1 MKVVEGAN
9 SSHNKTEEKMNISNL
24 KSIAVI
30 SAVMCTFAIAPAASA
45 KYRIISGQDT
55 GKGGDLPCKPNT
67 NGTVSI
73 QSSDG
78 TWSQYSDTQY
88 ECLKPYAD
96 GAPPVVGE
104 QDADLSDLAPSGN
117 THGGNIS
124 FDEAL
129 ATCRQIRGVNLQTCI
144 DEKTGQ
150 RRGVAKTPVNHNTVR
165 KNKLR

>member
-1 MKVVEGAN
+1 MK
-9 SSHNKTEEKMNISNL
+9 ISKL

-45 KYRIISGQDT
+45 KYKIISGQNT

-73 QSSDG
+73 QSSNG
-78 TWSQYSDTQY
+78 TWSQYPDTQY
-88 ECLKPYAD
+88 RCVD
-96 GAPPVVGE
+96 IAPPTVVDE
-104 QDADLSDLAPSGN
+104 QDADLSDLAPSEN
-117 THGGNIS
+117 TQVGNIS

-129 ATCRQIRGVNLQTCI
+129 ATCRQIRGVNLQACV